1 MKETKV
7 TVVVTSYNQKDE
19 LIQCLKWL
27 QWVCGI
33 ANVIV
38 ADNGSQDGTAEI
50 LAQSGYPYL
59 FFDEGIQG
67 YGTVWNAVINNFEM
81 EDTIVFMEPQFFPGE
96 KCVLRMADVLER
108 EKCGLVGPVSNG
120 MLLQYYPIN
129 KIENLQNMEED
140 ILYHEPAEYRSLCP
154 EKGIWAISKKVLQ
167 ETGKFDEDLVHP
179 KNVLLD
185 YKLRLVQKGYIP
197 IVCFQALAFSIS
209 QIEHYVDFENLLGK
223 CDRDILKSKW
233 NMNYFNLLPVN
244 RILDFIKEEKETPIR
259 VLEVGCDLG
268 VNLLEIKNRYP
279 NSQICG
285 LEINSS
291 SVEIAHYLAE
301 VKVGNIEDK
310 KIPFAGEFDYIIFCD
325 VLEHLRDPEGVV
337 RFCREYLTEHGCIL
351 ASIPNLMNVSVM
363 EQLLHGRFEYR
374 DTGLLDRSH
383 IHFFT
388 YYEILRMFQQEGYI
402 IEELKTTSNILSM
415 EQEELVQRLMEISE
429 GVEEHMFRCFQY
441 IIKAKRQM
449 GK

>member
-259 VLEVGCDLG
+259 VLEHG
-268 VNLLEIKNRYP
+268 NQFSINRKN
-279 NSQICG
+279 
-285 LEINSS
+285 
-291 SVEIAHYLAE
+291 
-301 VKVGNIEDK
+301 
-310 KIPFAGEFDYIIFCD
+310 
-325 VLEHLRDPEGVV
+325 
-337 RFCREYLTEHGCIL
+337 
-351 ASIPNLMNVSVM
+351 NV
-363 EQLLHGRFEYR
+363 
-374 DTGLLDRSH
+374 
-383 IHFFT
+383 
-388 YYEILRMFQQEGYI
+388 
-402 IEELKTTSNILSM
+402 
-415 EQEELVQRLMEISE
+415 
-429 GVEEHMFRCFQY
+429 
-441 IIKAKRQM
+441 
-449 GK
+449 